1 MKLTRSAQPRTDAAL
16 AAYLGVGR
24 TGQPSGA
31 MTDTGTAVRTI
42 GEPLTVK
49 VMFALVVLSNVL
61 WYLAKFMLRRRG
73 YPVSWFSG
81 HWHDLTNLWRASC
94 DEQDEFAR
102 TNMRA
107 VLGALVMCLI
117 GLVVL
122 AFRL

>member
-1 MKLTRSAQPRTDAAL
+1 MTDAA
-16 AAYLGVGR
+16 
-24 TGQPSGA
+24 
-31 MTDTGTAVRTI
+31 TAVRNI

-49 VMFALVVLSNVL
+49 LIFALVVLGNVL
-61 WYLAKFMLRRRG
+61 WYVAKFMLRHRG
-73 YPVSWFSG
+73 YSVSWFSG
-81 HWHDLTNLWRASC
+81 HWNDLTNLWHASC

-117 GLVVL
+117 GVLVL